1 MTGITRRS
9 EPLELHQHNF
19 DNTQSSTKFFNKTSL
34 HPHTQRCYHATNHI
48 LQKHETQTKAFP
60 SSPRCPNPRC
70 AAPLTGTLFSCLP
83 GLAPSASNRVRHTVT
98 HQDTMER
105 GGKRLTEKEFWEK
118 VLRAIAL
125 QEANGRMKKIARQR
139 YPPFEPK

>member
-1 MTGITRRS
+1 MAVESQWRCVGLVSNWISSFGCPANIPSDDGIV
-9 EPLELHQHNF
+9 LHQ
-19 DNTQSSTKFFNKTSL
+19 
-34 HPHTQRCYHATNHI
+34 I
-48 LQKHETQTKAFP
+48 LQQNITASAYAALLSRHKPHFAKARDP
-60 SSPRCPNPRC
+60 DQGIPN
-70 AAPLTGTLFSCLP
+70 CLP
-83 GLAPSASNRVRHTVT
+83 GLAPSASNRVCHTVT